1 VCHANSLTPEQE
13 AWLRTQYSAFDAASL
28 ETAARKIIDDRIAES
43 ELETDDLAWAKP
55 LVDEG
60 VAAIE
65 RGEFITLEEFK
76 TRNAAR
82 LAALKD

>member
-1 VCHANSLTPEQE
+1 MQISLTPEQE
-13 AWLRTQYSAFDAASL
+13 AWLRTHFSAFDDASL

-60 VAAIE
+60 VAAVE

-76 TRNAAR
+76 ARNAGR